1 MSTLVFDP
9 YEAIRQ
15 AYLVGTDTESE
26 PFEDL
31 GTESPESPHTVV
43 SPVGHVEESESFK
56 TSGAGSTSSDST
68 TPLSP
73 DHPLTHDTP
82 VSVLSLLRTAR
93 MAVRVQPA
101 MSPSCSARIAEVAA
115 MSDVAFR
122 KRFRSP
128 YESLPSPSPT
138 LPVRKR
144 SEGVEDEGPAAGD
157 EDPGIRDEGFGLGED
172 EVVPEGQQRAAL
184 VVERAV
190 GEPLG
195 LGYGA
200 LRRQELAAK
209 EDQRYSTFEVG
220 VDTPECVTAVG
231 TDNVEMEPD
240 IENMT
245 MNEYLKYKAA
255 KERQL
260 WDDVRYS
267 RSPTNYNEED
277 VDSFHQ
283 NKKEDQEE
291 DSDDG
296 DNFDMW
302 DIIVE
307 EVERI
312 RKIFNVPDEI
322 DEIVQPLIP
331 EPIHTTPP
339 NDDYVATATKSILD
353 EVLEEFRDKILN
365 VTMVDDEADCNPTK
379 HLEDHE
385 RLLAKEPQ
393 SNFMKIQVDAHEVDT
408 WL

>member
-1 MSTLVFDP
+1 MGTPTQVCVWSCPNFSAPAGRPFRCVSDIWLLISGDAKDP

-144 SEGVEDEGPAAGD
+144 YRGTSELVLSTDSEANELGDEEDSLDSESGSEGAEDKGPAAGD
-157 EDPGIRDEGFGLGED
+157 EDPGMRDEGFGLGED
-172 EVVPEGQQRAAL
+172 EDVPKGQQRAA
-184 VVERAV
+184 
-190 GEPLG
+190 
-195 LGYGA
+195 
-200 LRRQELAAK
+200 
-209 EDQRYSTFEVG
+209 S
-220 VDTPECVTAVG
+220 
-231 TDNVEMEPD
+231 
-240 IENMT
+240 
-245 MNEYLKYKAA
+245 
-255 KERQL
+255 
-260 WDDVRYS
+260 
-267 RSPTNYNEED
+267 
-277 VDSFHQ
+277 
-283 NKKEDQEE
+283 
-291 DSDDG
+291 
-296 DNFDMW
+296 
-302 DIIVE
+302 
-307 EVERI
+307 
-312 RKIFNVPDEI
+312 
-322 DEIVQPLIP
+322 
-331 EPIHTTPP
+331 
-339 NDDYVATATKSILD
+339 
-353 EVLEEFRDKILN
+353 
-365 VTMVDDEADCNPTK
+365 
-379 HLEDHE
+379 
-385 RLLAKEPQ
+385 
-393 SNFMKIQVDAHEVDT
+393 
-408 WL
+408 